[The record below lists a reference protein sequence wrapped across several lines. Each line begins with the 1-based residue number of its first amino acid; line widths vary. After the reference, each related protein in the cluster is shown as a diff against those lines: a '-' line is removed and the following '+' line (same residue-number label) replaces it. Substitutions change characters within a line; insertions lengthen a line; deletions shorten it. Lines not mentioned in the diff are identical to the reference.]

1 MKLTPL
7 GKAIVIVA
15 LLVAAF
21 FSVRRFAPNLLDK
34 IVPAAKGREAVVPAK
49 ANLPDLPQSSEAAP
63 ASTRNVALP
72 GSGPGCDNLP
82 EVRFYHWAWNSQMGM
97 MFATGGPQA
106 TSGSLMCQHD
116 VNLRLIREDDST
128 KMQELLITFANEL
141 KSGVAQPRKGAHFV
155 AIMGDGSAAF
165 LKGLNDTLR
174 RLGPEYQAKVVG
186 SAGYSRGE
194 DKFMGLPEWKTN
206 PAASKG
212 GLVAGYL
219 RDGDWNIAQKWLG
232 DNGLCNNPDEK
243 TWDPGCLNWV
253 AASDYIDAAEK
264 YVANYC
270 EDRPVVSGGK
280 RTGET
285 KKVCVNGV
293 VTWTP
298 GDVTV
303 AQKRGG
309 LVSIVSTRE
318 YSSQMPN
325 TIIGIDKWM
334 RDNRQTVEGML
345 QAIFEGGDAVKSNP
359 NAFRKAAEISAQ
371 VYNEPDAG
379 PDYWEK
385 YFDIQNERDKQGL
398 RVQLG
403 GSSVNNLADNM
414 MLYGLAPGS
423 SNLFAATYS
432 VFGDIVKQQYP
443 DLMPNYYGVDDI
455 LDTSYVQAIASR
467 APKAATQI
475 AEAEKPT
482 FSPAEPVRNVVSR
495 RAWNINFATGS
506 NQLTPE
512 AERQMQQLLRDLLV
526 ANAAVVEIHGHT
538 DNVGSPQANMELS
551 ENRAFAVKQWLEQ
564 QSPANFPEGRIRVFS
579 HGQQNPIVPNSTDA
593 GRARNRRVEIVIGTT
608 TNG

>member
-7 GKAIVIVA
+7 GKAIIVVA

-34 IVPAAKGREAVVPAK
+34 IVPGAKAREAVVPSK
-49 ANLPDLPQSSEAAP
+49 ADLPDLPASQATQASS
-63 ASTRNVALP
+63 RNVQMP
-72 GSGPGCDNLP
+72 GSRPGCEDQP
-82 EVRFYHWAWNSQMGM
+82 EVRFYHWAWNAQMGL

-106 TSGSLMCQHD
+106 TDGSLMCKNG
-116 VNLRLIREDDST
+116 VNLKFVREDDAT
-128 KMQELLITFANEL
+128 KMQEALIAFANDL
-141 KSGVAQPRKGAHFV
+141 KNGNPNPKTGAHFV

-174 RLGPEYQAKVVG
+174 RLGPDYMAKVVG

-194 DKFMGLPEWKTN
+194 DKFMGLPEWKQN
-206 PAASKG
+206 PASSKG
-212 GLVAGYL
+212 GLVSGYL

-243 TWDPGCLNWV
+243 TFDPNCLNWV
-253 AASDYIDAAEK
+253 AANDYIDAAEK
-264 YVANYC
+264 YVAGYC
-270 EDRPVVSGGK
+270 EDRAVVENGR
-280 RTGET
+280 RTGDRR
-285 KKVCVNGV
+285 KVCVNGV

-309 LVSIVSTRE
+309 LVSIASTRE

-334 RDNRQTVEGML
+334 KDNRPIVEGML
-345 QAIFEGGDAVKSNP
+345 KAIFEAGDAVKTNP
-359 NAFRKAAEISAQ
+359 AALRKAAEVSAE
-371 VYNEPDAG
+371 VYHESDSG

-385 YFDIQNERDKQGL
+385 YFDVQNERDKQGM

-403 GSSVNNLADNM
+403 GSAVNNLADNLLLFGM
-414 MLYGLAPGS
+414 APGS

-443 DLMPNYYGVDDI
+443 DLVPSYYPVSDV
-455 LDTSYVQAIASR
+455 LDTSYIQAIAAQ
-467 APKAATQI
+467 APAATTAVAA
-475 AEAEKPT
+475 AERPT
-482 FSPAEPVRNVVSR
+482 FSAAEPVRSVVSR
-495 RAWNINFATGS
+495 RAWNINFETGS
-506 NQLTPE
+506 ANFSPE

-526 ANAAVVEIHGHT
+526 ANAAVVEVHGHT
-538 DNVGSPQANMELS
+538 DNVGSPQSNMQLS
-551 ENRAFAVKQWLEQ
+551 ESRAFAVKQWLES

-579 HGQQNPIVPNSTDA
+579 HGQENPLVPNTTDS

-608 TNG
+608 SSG